1 MSLLNTSNFRRWCIL
16 TIISVYL
23 LIFIGGIVRST
34 GSGMGCPD
42 WPKCFGTWIPPS
54 SKEELPKDYK
64 EIYSNKRKLKNQKV
78 SNYLKKLGFAD
89 LSLKILNDPSVYN
102 EEIFNPT
109 KTIIEYLNR
118 VIGVLIGFF
127 IFITFIF
134 SFSFWKSDKIIPL
147 LCFASLIFVGF
158 QGWLGSI
165 VVSTNLLPG
174 LITIHMLVALLIVF
188 LLIFSILRSYKN
200 EFIPVIT
207 NENKIKFF
215 IILGL
220 LFTLIQ
226 IVLGTKVREMTD
238 LISIQLGESRR
249 NEWIGNFGNIFLT
262 HRSFSWLVLINNIIL
277 LYFIKRSY
285 TKIFFYNFSKLLI
298 FLIVTEIASGISMN
312 YFSIPPYV
320 QPIHLLFATL
330 IFGVQSVLLLSLMIN
345 KKEDKLK
352 KI

>member
-1 MSLLNTSNFRRWCIL
+1 MSLLNTLNFRRWCIL

-42 WPKCFGTWIPPS
+42 WPKCFGTWIPPT

>member
-1 MSLLNTSNFRRWCIL
+1 
-16 TIISVYL
+16 
-23 LIFIGGIVRST
+23 
-34 GSGMGCPD
+34 MGCPD

>member
-1 MSLLNTSNFRRWCIL
+1 
-16 TIISVYL
+16 
-23 LIFIGGIVRST
+23 
-34 GSGMGCPD
+34 MGCPD
-42 WPKCFGTWIPPS
+42 WPKCFGTWIPPT

>member
-1 MSLLNTSNFRRWCIL
+1 
-16 TIISVYL
+16 
-23 LIFIGGIVRST
+23 
-34 GSGMGCPD
+34 
-42 WPKCFGTWIPPS
+42 
-54 SKEELPKDYK
+54 
-64 EIYSNKRKLKNQKV
+64 
-78 SNYLKKLGFAD
+78 
-89 LSLKILNDPSVYN
+89 
-102 EEIFNPT
+102 
-109 KTIIEYLNR
+109 
-118 VIGVLIGFF
+118 
-127 IFITFIF
+127 
-134 SFSFWKSDKIIPL
+134 
-147 LCFASLIFVGF
+147 
-158 QGWLGSI
+158 
-165 VVSTNLLPG
+165 
-174 LITIHMLVALLIVF
+174 
-188 LLIFSILRSYKN
+188 
-200 EFIPVIT
+200 
-207 NENKIKFF
+207 
-215 IILGL
+215 
-220 LFTLIQ
+220 
-226 IVLGTKVREMTD
+226 MTD

>member
-1 MSLLNTSNFRRWCIL
+1 MPLLNISNFRMWCIL

-42 WPKCFGTWIPPS
+42 WPKCFGTWIPPT

-78 SNYLKKLGFAD
+78 SIYLKKLGFAD
-89 LSLKILNDPSVYN
+89 LSLKILNDPSVYS
-102 EEIFNPT
+102 EEIFNPA

-118 VIGVLIGFF
+118 VIGVLIGIF

-134 SFSFWKSDKIIPL
+134 SFSFWKSDKIITL
-147 LCFASLIFVGF
+147 LCFDALVFVGF
-158 QGWLGSI
+158 EGWLGSL

-188 LLIFSILRSYKN
+188 LLIFSIIRSYKN
-200 EFIPVIT
+200 EFNSVST
-207 NENKIKFF
+207 NKNQIKLLL
-215 IILGL
+215 ILGIL
-220 LFTLIQ
+220 CTLIQ

-277 LYFIKRSY
+277 FYSIRRNYIKIY
-285 TKIFFYNFSKLLI
+285 FYNFSKLLI
-298 FLIVTEIASGISMN
+298 FLIVTEIVSGILMN

-320 QPIHLLFATL
+320 QPIHLLFAAL
-330 IFGVQSVLLLSLMIN
+330 IFGVQSVLLLSLLIQN
-345 KKEDKLK
+345 NEDELK

>member
-188 LLIFSILRSYKN
+188 LLIFCEWL
-200 EFIPVIT
+200 
-207 NENKIKFF
+207 FF
-215 IILGL
+215 FC
-220 LFTLIQ
+220 FT
-226 IVLGTKVREMTD
+226 
-238 LISIQLGESRR
+238 
-249 NEWIGNFGNIFLT
+249 
-262 HRSFSWLVLINNIIL
+262 
-277 LYFIKRSY
+277 
-285 TKIFFYNFSKLLI
+285 
-298 FLIVTEIASGISMN
+298 
-312 YFSIPPYV
+312 
-320 QPIHLLFATL
+320 
-330 IFGVQSVLLLSLMIN
+330 
-345 KKEDKLK
+345 
-352 KI
+352 